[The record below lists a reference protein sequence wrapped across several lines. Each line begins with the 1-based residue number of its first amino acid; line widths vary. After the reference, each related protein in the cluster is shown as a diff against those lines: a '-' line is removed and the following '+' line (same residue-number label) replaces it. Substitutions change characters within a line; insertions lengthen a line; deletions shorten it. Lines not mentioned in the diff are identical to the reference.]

1 LPGPRILD
9 RVIVWINGAF
19 GSGKTTTA
27 GLLAEAIDGAR
38 QFDPEYI
45 GYLLMRLVPVPTGDF
60 QDRPLWR
67 SLTVQT
73 LAGLDREYPGTWV
86 VPMTLVNPAY
96 RAEVHGGLRR
106 LGHVL
111 HHAVLVVPEPVLR
124 QRIDDDELDRP
135 AREWRQDHVSSALAE
150 LSGLSAREPDTVE
163 VDATRTPEKVVA
175 DILVHIGRAQPAEP
189 EPAER

>member
-1 LPGPRILD
+1 
-9 RVIVWINGAF
+9 VIVWINGAF

-38 QFDPEYI
+38 QFDPEYV

-60 QDRPLWR
+60 QDLPLWR

-86 VPMTLVNPAY
+86 APMTLVHPAY
-96 RAEVHGGLRR
+96 RAEIHSGLRR

-124 QRIDDDELDRP
+124 RRIDDDELDRP
-135 AREWRQDHVSSALAE
+135 AREWRQDHVASALAE
-150 LSGLSAREPDTVE
+150 LTGLSAREPDTVE
-163 VDATRTPEKVVA
+163 VDASRTPEEVVA
-175 DILVHIGRAQPAEP
+175 DILVHIGRSQPVEP
-189 EPAER
+189 EPAGR